1 MKDFAGKIAVITG
14 GGTGMG
20 RELARQLV
28 AEGCNVAMCDVSA
41 AAMAETKRLC
51 EVEKLPQG
59 LRITTHIADVSIEDQ
74 LLRFRDEL
82 AEQQGTDRIHLLFNN
97 AGIGGGGSLFTNTR
111 EQWEKTFNICW
122 GGVYL
127 GVRTFLPLLLKAD
140 EGHIVNT
147 SSVNGF
153 WASVGPGVSHTA
165 YSAAKFAV
173 KGFTEA
179 LINDLRLNAPHIKC
193 SVVMPGHIGTSIV
206 SNSRK
211 IQSGSESERLSET
224 EIAVTR
230 QRLNGIGIDTA
241 PMSDEDIQQIAADR
255 ARTFRDELTEQQ
267 ATDKIHLLFNNAG
280 IGGGGSLFTNTREQ
294 WEKTFNICWG
304 GVYLGVR
311 TFLPMLVKADEAHIV
326 NTSSVNGFWASVGIG
341 VSHTAYSAAKFAV
354 KGFTEALINDLRLN
368 APHVKCSVVMPG
380 HIGTSIVSNSRKIQ
394 SGSDSD
400 RLSENEVLTTR
411 QRLKGMGIDTAPM
424 SDEDIQKIALD
435 RARTFRD
442 EAPTTAATAARTILD
457 GVKADR
463 WRILVGDDAH
473 RLDERVRQAPE
484 RAYEPEFYQSFAA
497 EVGWRLG

>member
-41 AAMAETKRLC
+41 EAMAETKALC

-59 LRITTHIADVSIEDQ
+59 LRVTTHIADVSIEEQ
-74 LLRFRDEL
+74 LRRFRDEL
-82 AEQQGTDRIHLLFNN
+82 IEQQATDKIHLLFNN

-111 EQWEKTFNICW
+111 EQWERTFNICW

-153 WASVGPGVSHTA
+153 WATVGMGVSHTA

-211 IQSGSESERLSET
+211 EQNGADQLTPNELLQ
-224 EIAVTR
+224 AR
-230 QRLNGIGIDTA
+230 QRLKGMGVDTG
-241 PMSDEDIQQIAADR
+241 PMSDEDIQ
-255 ARTFRDELTEQQ
+255 
-267 ATDKIHLLFNNAG
+267 N
-280 IGGGGSLFTNTREQ
+280 
-294 WEKTFNICWG
+294 
-304 GVYLGVR
+304 V
-311 TFLPMLVKADEAHIV
+311 
-326 NTSSVNGFWASVGIG
+326 
-341 VSHTAYSAAKFAV
+341 
-354 KGFTEALINDLRLN
+354 
-368 APHVKCSVVMPG
+368 
-380 HIGTSIVSNSRKIQ
+380 
-394 SGSDSD
+394 
-400 RLSENEVLTTR
+400 
-411 QRLKGMGIDTAPM
+411 
-424 SDEDIQKIALD
+424 ALD

-442 EAPTTAATAARTILD
+442 EAPTTAAAAAKIILD

-473 RLDERVRQAPE
+473 QLDERVRQAPE
-484 RAYEPEFYQSFAA
+484 NAYTAEFFQSFAA